1 MFTLQISTN
10 ILLFIV
16 SVLGIINNRRNILLL
31 LMSIEVVLL
40 SLNLNFIVMSVYF
53 DDFTG
58 QLLAFFILTVAA
70 AESAVGLAV
79 IIIYYRLRGGIAIFQ
94 PILVKG

>member
-10 ILLFIV
+10 ILLFII
-16 SVLGIINNRRNILLL
+16 SIIGIILNRRNILVL

-40 SLNLNFIVMSVYF
+40 SLNLNFIIISVYL

-58 QLLAFFILTVAA
+58 QLLSFFILTVAA

-79 IIIYYRLRGGIAIFQ
+79 IIIYYRLRGGIAMFQ
-94 PILVKG
+94 PVLVKG